1 MESDNLLKDPEYVIT
16 AEGFHSA
23 YLDVLRSEIKTW
35 PARSWTPSNLGHPCD
50 RFLVWRWTRWNEGL
64 KHDPIKQAIFREGN
78 IHAPDVYQ
86 RLEKMG
92 FGIQREGEKTTQWEP
107 KKGVI
112 ISGRIDG
119 KILSFRD
126 VKYDPSIIL
135 EIKTT
140 SPYTFDAL
148 NTIQD
153 VREHRAFYVRG
164 YYDQDQLYC
173 VLENRPR
180 GIMVFKNKQTGMLKA
195 IPFEIDYDR
204 GEWLIARAERL
215 APMVREKIDP
225 PPIPFDDF
233 ICGDCTF
240 KGLCYPPVVGGEGAK
255 LIEDGELLEMLE
267 ERATVADK
275 RARYEELD
283 KAVKSK
289 AKQALGK
296 DGMGMCGPWEVS
308 TKTSPRKAYEV
319 KASEATTVTLRR
331 IE

>member
-1 MESDNLLKDPEYVIT
+1 MTDNILKDPEYVIT
-16 AEGFHSA
+16 PEGFHSA
-23 YLDVLRSEIKTW
+23 YLEVLRSEIKTW
-35 PARSWTPSNLGHPCD
+35 PSRSWTPSSLGHPCD
-50 RFLVWRWTRWNEGL
+50 RFLVWRWTRWDQGI

-78 IHAPDVYQ
+78 IHQPDVYE

-92 FGIQREGEKTTQWEP
+92 FKLTREDEKTTQWEP
-107 KKGVI
+107 RKGVV

-119 KILSFRD
+119 KILGFRD
-126 VKYDPSIIL
+126 TKYDPSLIL

-180 GIMVFKNKQTGMLKA
+180 GIMIFKNKQTGMLKA

-255 LIEDGELLEMLE
+255 LIEDADLLEMLE
-267 ERATVADK
+267 ERAKVADP
-275 RARYEELD
+275 RARYEDLD
-283 KAVKSK
+283 KAVKAK

-296 DGMGMCGPWEVS
+296 DGLGMCGPWEVS

-319 KASEATTVTLRR
+319 KASESTTVTLRR